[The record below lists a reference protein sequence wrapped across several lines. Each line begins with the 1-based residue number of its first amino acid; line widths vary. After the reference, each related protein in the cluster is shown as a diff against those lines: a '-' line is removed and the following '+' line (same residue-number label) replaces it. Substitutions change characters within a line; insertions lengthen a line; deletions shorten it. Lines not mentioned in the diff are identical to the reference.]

1 MPALRLPGLRRVPL
15 GWRLLSRDRVRF
27 FVTVAG
33 VGCAVLLMLFLAGVY
48 GGVRT
53 ESNGYVTQ
61 RPVQVWLAH
70 GNTTN
75 LIRSSSFLSGSWTR
89 PLEDTDGVAS
99 VAPLLRLITTLTVRD
114 RVLTA
119 FVCGIDP
126 ASAATRPTVVS
137 GPGSLGSG
145 EIIVDRALARRA
157 GLAVGDSLR
166 VQGRPYRVSGLSTGT
181 NVVISQFT
189 FINLDDAQ
197 DLLGFPG
204 VVSFYLVRGLPG
216 VAPEDLADR
225 LKESAPD
232 LNVFTTNEFIRNNLD
247 EMRTGL
253 LPILATVA
261 LFGGLVG
268 TAVLTLLLYGSIL
281 ERREVYALL
290 KAIGANRGV
299 LRTLVV
305 RQALAVVLCGLLF
318 GGLGYAAALPLVG
331 RLVPV
336 LAMSLSL
343 SAAALIT
350 GASLLIGAVGAC
362 LPLAKLERIYPAEVF
377 RA

>member
-1 MPALRLPGLRRVPL
+1 MPALQLPGLRRVPL
-15 GWRLLSRDRVRF
+15 GWRLLSRDWIRF
-27 FVTVAG
+27 LVTVAG
-33 VGCAVLLMLFLAGVY
+33 VGFAMLLMFFLAGVY
-48 GGVRT
+48 GGVKT

-61 RPVQVWLAH
+61 RPVQVWLAQS
-70 GNTTN
+70 NTTN
-75 LIRSSSFLSGSWTR
+75 LIRSSSFLSLSR
-89 PLEDTDGVAS
+89 INPLKDTDGVDS
-99 VAPLLRLITTLTVRD
+99 VSPLLRLITNLTVRG
-114 RVLTA
+114 RIFTA

-126 ASAATRPTVVS
+126 ASDATQPTVVN
-137 GPGSLGSG
+137 GPGSLRPG

-157 GLAVGDSLR
+157 RLSVGDSLR
-166 VQGRPYRVSGLSTGT
+166 VQGRPYRVSGISTGT

-189 FINLDDAQ
+189 FVNLSDAQ
-197 DLLGFPG
+197 ELIGFPG
-204 VVSFYLVRGLPG
+204 IVSFFLVRGLPG
-216 VAPEDLADR
+216 VAPEDLAGR
-225 LKESAPD
+225 LKDSAPD
-232 LNVFTTNEFIRNNLD
+232 LNVFTADEFIRNNLD

-253 LPILATVA
+253 LPILATVV

-290 KAIGANRGV
+290 KAIGANRGYLRALV
-299 LRTLVV
+299 L
-305 RQALAVVLCGLLF
+305 RQALAAVFCGLLF
-318 GGLGYAAALPLVG
+318 GGIGYAAALPLVA

-343 SAAALIT
+343 PAAVLIT
-350 GASLLIGAVGAC
+350 GVSLLIGAAGAW

>member
-1 MPALRLPGLRRVPL
+1 MPALQVSEWRRVPL
-15 GWRLLSRDRVRF
+15 GWRLVSRDGVRF
-27 FVTVAG
+27 VVTVAG

-48 GGVRT
+48 GGVKT

-89 PLEDTDGVAS
+89 PLEDTEGVAS
-99 VAPLLRLITTLTVRD
+99 VSSLLRLITTLTIHG
-114 RVLTA
+114 RVFTA

-126 ASAATRPTVVS
+126 ASAVTRPTLVS
-137 GPGSLGSG
+137 GSGSLGPG

-157 GLAVGDSLR
+157 GLRVGDSLR

-189 FINLDDAQ
+189 FINLVDAQ

-216 VAPEDLADR
+216 VTPEDLAGR
-225 LKESAPD
+225 LKESAPE
-232 LNVFTTNEFIRNNLD
+232 LNVFTADRFIRNNLD

-281 ERREVYALL
+281 ERREIYALL
-290 KAIGANRGV
+290 KAIGAHRGYVRALV
-299 LRTLVV
+299 L
-305 RQALAVVLCGLLF
+305 RQALAAVLCGLLF
-318 GGLGYAAALPLVG
+318 AGAGYAVALPLVG

-343 SAAALIT
+343 PAVVLIT
-350 GASLLIGAVGAC
+350 GISLLIGAAGAW

>member
-1 MPALRLPGLRRVPL
+1 
-15 GWRLLSRDRVRF
+15 
-27 FVTVAG
+27 
-33 VGCAVLLMLFLAGVY
+33 MLFLAGAY
-48 GGVRT
+48 GGVKS

-99 VAPLLRLITTLTVRD
+99 VSPLLRLITTLTVRD

-126 ASAATRPTVVS
+126 ASDATRPTVVS
-137 GPGSLGSG
+137 GPGSLGHG

-166 VQGRPYRVSGLSTGT
+166 VQGRPYRVSGISTGT

-197 DLLGFPG
+197 GLLGFPG
-204 VVSFYLVRGLPG
+204 VVSFYLVCGLPG
-216 VAPEDLADR
+216 IAPDDLAGR

-232 LNVFTTNEFIRNNLD
+232 LNVFTAVEFIRNNLD

-261 LFGGLVG
+261 LLGGLVG

-290 KAIGANRGV
+290 KAIGAHRGFLRALV
-299 LRTLVV
+299 L
-305 RQALAVVLCGLLF
+305 RQALAAVFCGLLC
-318 GGLGYAAALPLVG
+318 GGIGYAAAVPLVG
-331 RLVPV
+331 CLVPV

-343 SAAALIT
+343 PAAALIT
-350 GASLLIGAVGAC
+350 GVSLLIGAAGAW